1 MGQADIEYLKVRMRL
16 YILEEEYEKAAELK
30 KWIID
35 LGGNPEL
42 DDIEKVLEKIN
53 NRQNEVTKRNT

>member
-30 KWIID
+30 RWIID

-53 NRQNEVTKRNT
+53 NRQNEVTKRDT